1 MTNENSDFAREPGKL
16 KRAAKQL
23 RNSCRLLVEKLY
35 SAIAREESRIARMEL
50 GMQSRSTDIGASCKD
65 KE

>member
-16 KRAAKQL
+16 KQAAKQL

>member
-1 MTNENSDFAREPGKL
+1 MTNETNHFVREPGEL

-50 GMQSRSTDIGASCKD
+50 GMQSRSTDTRASCKD